1 LSLIER
7 ATVKYSVLADCTSRP
22 IPEGGGGSMGP
33 ATSEAVEW
41 AKYAP
46 LHTHKIPL
54 RHHRAAR
61 RQQHGGTHQG
71 KHFFMVMSPP
81 KYHMPDAR
89 TAESTRAAALQ
100 NGGTNVPW

>member
-41 AKYAP
+41 GEICAPPTRTKYCCAITALQGASSMVAP
-46 LHTHKIPL
+46 TRESI
-54 RHHRAAR
+54 
-61 RQQHGGTHQG
+61 
-71 KHFFMVMSPP
+71 FFMVLSPP

-89 TAESTRAAALQ
+89 TC
-100 NGGTNVPW
+100 